1 MHPNFSSDF
10 MKYDPHT
17 GRRKEAAPLE
27 SAFKELLKAYRLEDK
42 FQEKLLISSW
52 GEIVGKTIADRTGNI
67 YIREKKLFV
76 TITSGPVKKELQ
88 LSKSK
93 VLALIEDKIGKGVVD
108 DLVFI

>member
-1 MHPNFSSDF
+1 

-17 GRRKEAAPLE
+17 GRKKEAAPLE

-52 GEIVGKTIADRTGNI
+52 PELVGKTIADRTSSVF
-67 YIREKKLFV
+67 IRDKKLFV

-88 LSKSK
+88 LNKSK
-93 VLALIEDKIGKGVVD
+93 VLTLIEEKVGKGVVE

>member
-1 MHPNFSSDF
+1 
-10 MKYDPHT
+10 MKYDPNT
-17 GRRKEAAPLE
+17 GRKKEAAPLE

-52 GEIVGKTIADRTGNI
+52 PELVGKTIADRTSSVF
-67 YIREKKLFV
+67 IRDKKLFV

-88 LSKSK
+88 LNKSK
-93 VLALIEDKIGKGVVD
+93 VLTLIEEKVGKGVVE